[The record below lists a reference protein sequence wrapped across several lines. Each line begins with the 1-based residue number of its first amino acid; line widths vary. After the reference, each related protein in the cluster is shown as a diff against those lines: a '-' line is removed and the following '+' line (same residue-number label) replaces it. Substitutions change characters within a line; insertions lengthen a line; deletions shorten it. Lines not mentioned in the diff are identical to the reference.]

1 MLWEEFEVFAK
12 NDTDIG
18 NVNHKK
24 LKIGIKY
31 NIPYQAASN
40 SISRPVYQELNYYL
54 CPRSTEYTLDYQQS
68 SRVVAVMETDETLR
82 LCCDYRMFNA
92 KTMPV
97 CHPPPCIQG
106 IIDNLGKNQYFNFLY

>member
-68 SRVVAVMETDETLR
+68 SRVLILSCSSDGNGWDITIMLWLQNV
-82 LCCDYRMFNA
+82 
-92 KTMPV
+92 
-97 CHPPPCIQG
+97 
-106 IIDNLGKNQYFNFLY
+106 